1 MNKLLMAMLVLWIP
15 LSAIAGKTE
24 CDFPAGMVKQVPPPN
39 AATIA
44 AYQWDAGPDKKGSG
58 EHIQTL
64 RILYKNGDHAVILHS
79 YCTVYYLEIN
89 YFRNR
94 QNDDMDAKTI
104 VKLVADMYS
113 QYYAAPEKVTF
124 SKPLSEIITTTFTQ
138 QKFDRKK
145 DFDYGLPDDD
155 VSYPN
160 KLIEYSI
167 VYKLLDEYSASGIYS
182 SVIRFDMAIGVA
194 S

>member
-1 MNKLLMAMLVLWIP
+1 MLVLWIP

-44 AYQWDAGPDKKGSG
+44 AYHWDAGPDKKGSSD
-58 EHIQTL
+58 HIQTL

-94 QNDDMDAKTI
+94 QNDDMDAKAI
-104 VKLVADMYS
+104 VKLVAGLYS

-124 SKPLSEIITTTFTQ
+124 SKPLAENITTLFTQ
-138 QKFDRKK
+138 QNFDRKK
-145 DFDYGLPDDD
+145 DFYHGLPEDD
-155 VSYPN
+155 VRYPN
-160 KLIEYSI
+160 KLVEYSI
-167 VYKLLDEYSASGIYS
+167 GYKLLDEFRFSGIYS